1 MDAPLFRRN
10 GLCLAKSGRASI
22 ARCRVPRVRGAF
34 LGASLGGTTES
45 NAWPAF
51 CVTLFV
57 QVVL

>member
-10 GLCLAKSGRASI
+10 GLCLAEIRSSKHCSVPGAPGSR
-22 ARCRVPRVRGAF
+22 RV
-34 LGASLGGTTES
+34 S
-45 NAWPAF
+45 WAF